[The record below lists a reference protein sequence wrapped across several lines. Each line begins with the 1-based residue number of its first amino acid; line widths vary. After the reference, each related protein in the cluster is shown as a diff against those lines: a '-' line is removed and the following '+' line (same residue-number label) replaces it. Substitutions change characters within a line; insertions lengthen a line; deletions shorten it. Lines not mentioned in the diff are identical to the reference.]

1 MAVSVF
7 ALLKIGI
14 GPSSSHTIG
23 PMRLATVLLL
33 TFYVVTTAYAGDIY
47 KWQDKDGV
55 WHFSSTPPQSDASFA
70 TIETPADPKPL
81 VTMRQ
86 LGTEREPEYVFVNNT
101 WGPVELALTM
111 TEAENVVS
119 EPPLPATM
127 VLAAQSEKRL
137 LKFKPE
143 DSDKAFN
150 FRFAY
155 KTMIGAPL
163 AQLPAEVDYYPPF
176 PLGRQYMISQGFD
189 DGQTHSKPPNQYAVD
204 IVMPIGIPILAAR
217 AGRVIEMEDNF
228 HGGGQQDRYLARSN
242 QVRVLHSD
250 GSMAVYAH
258 LQPNSIRVRPG
269 AMVATGQWIASSGNT
284 GYSSGPHLHFV
295 IQINAG
301 MSLESMPFRFFA
313 PNGGTLIPGKQM
325 MIDGVLPKK

>member
-1 MAVSVF
+1 
-7 ALLKIGI
+7 LKIK
-14 GPSSSHTIG
+14 P
-23 PMRLATVLLL
+23 
-33 TFYVVTTAYAGDIY
+33 
-47 KWQDKDGV
+47 KDPDEA
-55 WHFSSTPPQSDASFA
+55 FS
-70 TIETPADPKPL
+70 
-81 VTMRQ
+81 
-86 LGTEREPEYVFVNNT
+86 
-101 WGPVELALTM
+101 
-111 TEAENVVS
+111 
-119 EPPLPATM
+119 
-127 VLAAQSEKRL
+127 
-137 LKFKPE
+137 
-143 DSDKAFN
+143 

-155 KTMIGAPL
+155 KAMIGAPL

-176 PLGRQYMISQGFD
+176 PLGQQYVISQGFD

-204 IVMPIGIPILAAR
+204 IVMPIGTPVLAAR
-217 AGRVIEMEDNF
+217 AGRVIELEDNF

-258 LQPNSIRVRPG
+258 LQPNSARVRPG
-269 AMVATGQWIASSGNT
+269 AMVATGQWIANSGNT

-313 PNGGTLIPGKQM
+313 PSGGTLIPGQQM